1 MTNNVRLTFSVG
13 DTTWRV
19 VYDKYWERQIELVA
33 LNTIFNVVVATKR
46 LLNRSFIGFLQDWS
60 NKYCGWLGC
69 YIWSLTSQKKMG
81 QVSNLLNFDL
91 TFTLIDNSPSS
102 MWRKF
107 VRKHTAILRLL
118 YKMKG
123 SRHINVKLL
132 KKERPMLGN
141 PTWIW
146 AIWSYLVQE
155 YYGAALRWGKI
166 IILRMM
172 GVISYILRAT
182 SHTRLR
188 ARDHYTFKHSHWW

>member
-132 KKERPMLGN
+132 KKERKKGQC
-141 PTWIW
+141 W
-146 AIWSYLVQE
+146 AIRHEFEPFGL
-155 YYGAALRWGKI
+155 
-166 IILRMM
+166 IL
-172 GVISYILRAT
+172 
-182 SHTRLR
+182 
-188 ARDHYTFKHSHWW
+188 FKSIMVLPLDEEKSLY